1 VCVFLCFLGFAVR
14 VFLCEI
20 SHSFHFAILSV
31 GFPGFR
37 AHQFLWPGRSQ
48 NFSGWVVVVKNGCPL
63 HKFAASS
70 NFVAPQTHTHTHT
83 QTHTHTPTK
92 TSFFSKKMAT
102 SASAPPKS
110 RYCWLLDAV
119 CCALVYRQM
128 CVIEVSVL
136 CGLLGFEYVSCCELL
151 ECVLTVGLTVTC
163 WQ

>member
-1 VCVFLCFLGFAVR
+1 VCFCVCVYVSLGLRCACFCVKFHTSTFFTHRNFINRVSRFSSTAIFVAGPVSKFCCVGCCLSSKMVVR
-14 VFLCEI
+14 YTNLQPA
-20 SHSFHFAILSV
+20 AIL
-31 GFPGFR
+31 
-37 AHQFLWPGRSQ
+37 L
-48 NFSGWVVVVKNGCPL
+48 L
-63 HKFAASS
+63 
-70 NFVAPQTHTHTHT
+70 HTHT
-83 QTHTHTPTK
+83 QTNK
-92 TSFFSKKMAT
+92 NFISFNMMAT

-119 CCALVYRQM
+119 CSAPVYRQM

>member
-20 SHSFHFAILSV
+20 SHFHTSTFFPLRNFISRVSRFSSTAIFVAGPVSKFCCVGCCLSSKMVVRYTNLQPAAIL
-31 GFPGFR
+31 
-37 AHQFLWPGRSQ
+37 L
-48 NFSGWVVVVKNGCPL
+48 L
-63 HKFAASS
+63 
-70 NFVAPQTHTHTHT
+70 HTHT
-83 QTHTHTPTK
+83 QTNK
-92 TSFFSKKMAT
+92 NFISFNMMAT

-119 CCALVYRQM
+119 CSAPVYRQM